1 MRPDSAFTAGPVVPV
16 PAGATCP
23 RHAGAAAIAACRRC
37 GTFVCVEDRVS
48 LDGSDFCRECAARP
62 DVDYLEAF
70 RLKYWGKRDSWAW
83 FFGVTAV
90 LNVIIGL
97 SILANA
103 LTGER
108 SGTNVALGIVILVW
122 AVLAGAFWAGVKAAR
137 WGLAGA
143 FALYAVVLVA
153 AAGIA
158 GVGGIIF
165 PLAFVASALGSVRTK
180 LFFKLDVP
188 REQLR
193 KHWALLHDNVLA
205 RNALM
210 LGAVGLL
217 FGPFAPLGLVLGIVA
232 LRRVDPT
239 AYPPIGRKAHAVA
252 GIVLGALGTLIWG
265 TVLILALADMHLSF
279 LPRS

>member
-1 MRPDSAFTAGPVVPV
+1 MRPDSAFAAGPVVPV

-23 RHAGAAAIAACRRC
+23 RHAGAPVVAACRRC
-37 GTFVCVEDRVS
+37 GTFVCVEDRVV
-48 LDGSDFCRECAARP
+48 LDGSEFCRECAARP

-90 LNVIIGL
+90 ANVIIGL
-97 SILANA
+97 TVIANA
-103 LTGER
+103 LTSER
-108 SGTNVALGIVILVW
+108 PASNVALGLVILLW
-122 AVLAGAFWAGVKAAR
+122 GGLAGAFWAGLKAAR

-143 FALYAVVLVA
+143 FILYALVLVA
-153 AAGIA
+153 VAGPA
-158 GVGGIIF
+158 GLGGVIF

-232 LRRVDPT
+232 LRRVDPA
-239 AYPPIGRKAHAVA
+239 AYPPIGRKAHAIA
-252 GIVLGALGTLIWG
+252 GIVLGALGTLIWSG
-265 TVLILALADMHLSF
+265 VLVAMLLEKK
-279 LPRS
+279 

>member
-1 MRPDSAFTAGPVVPV
+1 MRPDSAFAAGPVVPV

-23 RHAGAAAIAACRRC
+23 RHAGAPVVAACRRC
-37 GTFVCVEDRVS
+37 GTFVCVEDRVV
-48 LDGSDFCRECAARP
+48 LDGSEFCRECAARP

-90 LNVIIGL
+90 ANVIIGL
-97 SILANA
+97 TVIANA
-103 LTGER
+103 LTSER
-108 SGTNVALGIVILVW
+108 SASNVALGLVILLW
-122 AVLAGAFWAGVKAAR
+122 GGLAGAFWAGVKAAR

-143 FALYAVVLVA
+143 FILYALVLVA
-153 AAGIA
+153 VAGPA
-158 GVGGIIF
+158 GLGGVIF

-232 LRRVDPT
+232 LRRVDPA
-239 AYPPIGRKAHAVA
+239 AYPPIGRKAHAIA
-252 GIVLGALGTLIWG
+252 GIVLGALGTLIWSG
-265 TVLILALADMHLSF
+265 VLVAMLLEKK
-279 LPRS
+279 

>member
-23 RHAGAAAIAACRRC
+23 RHAGSAAIAACRRC
-37 GTFVCVEDRVS
+37 GTFVCIDDRVS

-90 LNVIIGL
+90 VNVIIGL
-97 SILANA
+97 TVIANA
-103 LTGER
+103 FSNELTVP
-108 SGTNVALGIVILVW
+108 NVALGIVILVW
-122 AVLAGAFWAGVKAAR
+122 AGLAGAFWAGVKAAR
-137 WGLAGA
+137 WGLVGA
-143 FALYAVVLVA
+143 FALYAVALIA

-180 LFFKLDVP
+180 LFFKMDVP

-193 KHWALLHDNVLA
+193 KTWALLHDNVLA
-205 RNALM
+205 RNAMTLGFAGM
-210 LGAVGLL
+210 L
-217 FGPFAPLGLVLGIVA
+217 FPPFAPMALVLGIVG
-232 LRRVDPT
+232 LRRVDPN
-239 AYPPIGRKAHAVA
+239 AYPPIGRRAHAIT
-252 GIVLGALGTLIWG
+252 GIVLGALGTLVWSA
-265 TVLILALADMHLSF
+265 VLVAIRLGKL
-279 LPRS
+279 